1 MPRNITVTFADGTS
15 HVYQNAPDDLTPG
28 DVAARAATDF
38 GGRGIANIDGGR
50 QAAPPAAA
58 AAPAPSLAD
67 SVMGTIKS
75 AAASVADAASG
86 AVDSVKSGLAS
97 LAHSSEAGESPFATS
112 TVAAPPAAPA
122 PMSHADMIDA
132 ASAGG
137 IPVGPPAPVTKPVIP
152 HTEAVA
158 IDQAAA
164 RRKAWDDIPQNPV
177 QAGYNAAAGQAGK
190 TLANLMTTAGEVTD
204 TEGLRTLGRQY
215 QAAADARINRAMQGN
230 EDSDTV
236 KTVAGVFS
244 LAPLVAGPAGLGAMV
259 TQAGVDGYADARQA
273 GDSPGEAVSRGT
285 AMALANYVGLRTQVP
300 GLTGALTKAVS
311 GAPAGQAIA
320 ALGHALT
327 TNVGGMEAT
336 TVLGDL
342 YDKMAPGGLK
352 PNMSA
357 DDMLHDIAATAKS
370 ATLLTLAV
378 PGVPLAAGH
387 LFHAAHS
394 LAHGDGNAAAA
405 REIDG
410 ANPPPADA
418 TPTTAADTTAAAPSA
433 PGPIGLDT
441 LHDSIDE
448 AARTVGL
455 SPKATAALRE
465 AAAQRDPQD
474 AATFVARAFHRMEA
488 NGLTTKPGAPGA
500 FRDALAQRFAAQ
512 QPEQTAAAPAPKA
525 GKPSVAD
532 HLAAIRPPEPAP
544 ADDAAAPEDVAPAP
558 ITPTAMAQANDIADA
573 AHQAATSPFNDRPEP
588 TDAQKAA
595 GNYPM
600 GHVQLHGLDI
610 TIENPQGSVRSGVDP
625 DGKPWSNEMQAHYGF
640 IRGTR
645 ANDGDH
651 VDTFIGPNPES
662 KTAYVI
668 DQVDPATGKFDEP
681 KTILG
686 ADSEAQAR
694 QLYAANYA
702 DGWNGLGAITALPM
716 DAFKAWVRN
725 GVKSKPLGDITQWSP
740 TDERAQPDVAEP
752 AGVPAG
758 AGDGGGGPAVASGGD
773 LGSNADVAGARGIGG
788 DAAAPAAGARAPAAV
803 DVGGGADASLTQ
815 LAKPEELGALGY
827 SKSELAR
834 LERAGPSVMR
844 ATRAAIEILRRE
856 SEYSKEA
863 GSDPNWWAERQAIH
877 HELEDDLAAGRII
890 LPSAGLRFEA
900 PSPRKEHQ
908 SEKGKREYAARVA
921 EAARDGIDWA
931 SSVENASD
939 PRGYLIEALRREIAD
954 GNSRDEAG
962 VHHQDVIDHL
972 IREDE
977 TPAPR
982 LLGKPVTDHSDAA
995 LQRIAKSAAASQR
1008 ARDVASTELARRA
1021 APPAEVKP
1029 AAQQADAALTKQ
1041 SAAAPRAGID
1051 PEALRAEVTRIQ
1063 AGWKDA
1069 PPVHVVDDVNG
1080 LPNHIQDSL
1089 RSMGAEGKTRALLMP
1104 GRGSDPGDVYLIAS
1118 RLKDVPMA
1126 QAALFHEVLG
1136 HYGIR
1141 KVLGSDATYF
1151 AEMYKLRQANPELA
1165 KEAEAWMQ
1173 AHGRGAIADR
1183 MSRGLSQEA
1192 AMRVV
1197 RALSTEEALADRAGR
1212 GEPVRGLQKL
1222 MAKIQQWLRSVG
1234 LDSVADRLE
1243 KMTQAETAA
1252 LLARARRAVEA
1263 DATGGEAAG
1272 DMVPATSRPVR
1283 EQGIPEDAKE
1293 LGGGATVDDL
1303 KAQPDYR
1310 AAKAG
1315 DPDAAVR
1322 VVNALV
1328 RPEDIEAARSL
1339 GPHVVYAYPH
1349 AEEASGRNAI
1359 PAMLA
1364 HKYAAE
1370 TGGEVDT
1377 DIVQTNRAF
1386 HTGANAMERM
1396 VARPDFSGQVDPGR
1410 KYVVVDDVTT
1420 MGGTLAEL
1428 ADHIRAGGGD
1438 VVGVVT
1444 LADASRAPTMVA
1456 PKRQTAEI
1464 ESRYG
1469 QTVRDELHVDPRA
1482 LTGAEAGYLIGFR
1495 NADELRNRVAAAAQA
1510 HAERVRQEGVRQGD
1524 AGGDAPL
1531 LSQHAGDEPGDVP
1544 DIHEPSK
1551 LAEVFAKVREAAAT
1565 AADAA
1570 RKLRD
1575 EAIRISAPMALG
1587 TDQTRALVKDFAN
1600 ADRLARWQW
1609 DKFDSVI
1616 AKNYDEAQRR
1626 EMWEAADQEGVLRQQ
1641 GKEPGPGE
1649 GLNRLTP
1656 DQRATVDA
1664 LHNYGES
1671 LLQRAKAVGMFEGE
1685 GLPYWTPRM
1694 AVMIDGAGEYSRPKG
1709 GNVEGS
1715 GTQGRNI
1722 VTTASS
1728 LKGRKHLT
1736 AEDTEAAMK
1745 GKLGEGAQLVRDIRT
1760 MPLAM
1765 SRLERAIAG
1774 RELVNQIK
1782 AYGDKA
1788 GMKTV
1793 STSEEPGFVTFDSP
1807 ALKTWR
1813 VTSNEDGSKTFE
1825 RVPLYVSKDFE
1836 GPLKAVMTEKP
1847 NEIYNALM
1855 ALKGKSMGLIMYSPL
1870 IHNAVEWGRA
1880 LPAMPGKVATCQI
1893 YFEGNRIKNDP
1904 VQMRQAIS
1912 DGLVPIGRRG
1922 GIQDIT
1928 GIMEDPSLTPGRSWT
1943 AKLIGGA
1950 LGLASEK
1957 AGTAAKKAIDR
1968 AGDIWHNTLLWDRVG
1983 DLQAGLYGSIRAHEI
1998 AKGMDPAAAGKVA
2011 AHFAN
2016 RFAGAL
2022 PNEAMSVAARRTAN
2036 MLMFSRTFTLG
2047 NMGLM
2052 KDMMTGLPRDVR
2064 AQIKVSAGELAAA
2077 AATSRARRIAI
2088 ASFILDIGMMYI
2100 GNSLMQDAFKKMAG
2114 ESMGDLAMGYVTRF
2128 QKLMKRAGD
2137 HPLDTLSNPF
2147 DAVNALSST
2156 SENEPGKEDRIRV
2169 GTSADGTAIY
2179 MRLPTGKVGEDFK
2192 NWITKPLVTAKAKES
2207 QLVRPLQQV
2216 WNNDNGIGQ
2225 RIYDPD
2231 APGLG
2236 GVLTNAG
2243 RIAKLFATQMIPADA
2258 ISGAWDWKKGTA
2270 TDVDK
2275 LKTVGPFAG
2284 LTFSKGAPGGP
2295 AVGQMYAADRKF
2307 EGAKMDVMPQVKQA
2321 IKDGDDDKAIA
2332 LLEGIKMPP
2341 SQIMTTLRHLQMPES
2356 RLSAGAFRRFSQ
2368 RASDDDLQK
2377 MNELLDVERKRE
2389 AEKAAA
2395 TADED

>member
-1 MPRNITVTFADGTS
+1 
-15 HVYQNAPDDLTPG
+15 
-28 DVAARAATDF
+28 
-38 GGRGIANIDGGR
+38 
-50 QAAPPAAA
+50 
-58 AAPAPSLAD
+58 
-67 SVMGTIKS
+67 
-75 AAASVADAASG
+75 
-86 AVDSVKSGLAS
+86 
-97 LAHSSEAGESPFATS
+97 
-112 TVAAPPAAPA
+112 
-122 PMSHADMIDA
+122 
-132 ASAGG
+132 
-137 IPVGPPAPVTKPVIP
+137 
-152 HTEAVA
+152 
-158 IDQAAA
+158 
-164 RRKAWDDIPQNPV
+164 
-177 QAGYNAAAGQAGK
+177 
-190 TLANLMTTAGEVTD
+190 
-204 TEGLRTLGRQY
+204 
-215 QAAADARINRAMQGN
+215 
-230 EDSDTV
+230 
-236 KTVAGVFS
+236 
-244 LAPLVAGPAGLGAMV
+244 
-259 TQAGVDGYADARQA
+259 
-273 GDSPGEAVSRGT
+273 
-285 AMALANYVGLRTQVP
+285 
-300 GLTGALTKAVS
+300 
-311 GAPAGQAIA
+311 
-320 ALGHALT
+320 
-327 TNVGGMEAT
+327 
-336 TVLGDL
+336 
-342 YDKMAPGGLK
+342 
-352 PNMSA
+352 
-357 DDMLHDIAATAKS
+357 
-370 ATLLTLAV
+370 
-378 PGVPLAAGH
+378 
-387 LFHAAHS
+387 
-394 LAHGDGNAAAA
+394 
-405 REIDG
+405 
-410 ANPPPADA
+410 
-418 TPTTAADTTAAAPSA
+418 
-433 PGPIGLDT
+433 
-441 LHDSIDE
+441 
-448 AARTVGL
+448 
-455 SPKATAALRE
+455 
-465 AAAQRDPQD
+465 
-474 AATFVARAFHRMEA
+474 
-488 NGLTTKPGAPGA
+488 
-500 FRDALAQRFAAQ
+500 
-512 QPEQTAAAPAPKA
+512 
-525 GKPSVAD
+525 
-532 HLAAIRPPEPAP
+532 
-544 ADDAAAPEDVAPAP
+544 
-558 ITPTAMAQANDIADA
+558 
-573 AHQAATSPFNDRPEP
+573 
-588 TDAQKAA
+588 
-595 GNYPM
+595 
-600 GHVQLHGLDI
+600 
-610 TIENPQGSVRSGVDP
+610 
-625 DGKPWSNEMQAHYGF
+625 
-640 IRGTR
+640 
-645 ANDGDH
+645 
-651 VDTFIGPNPES
+651 
-662 KTAYVI
+662 
-668 DQVDPATGKFDEP
+668 
-681 KTILG
+681 
-686 ADSEAQAR
+686 
-694 QLYAANYA
+694 
-702 DGWNGLGAITALPM
+702 
-716 DAFKAWVRN
+716 
-725 GVKSKPLGDITQWSP
+725 
-740 TDERAQPDVAEP
+740 
-752 AGVPAG
+752 
-758 AGDGGGGPAVASGGD
+758 
-773 LGSNADVAGARGIGG
+773 
-788 DAAAPAAGARAPAAV
+788 
-803 DVGGGADASLTQ
+803 
-815 LAKPEELGALGY
+815 
-827 SKSELAR
+827 
-834 LERAGPSVMR
+834 
-844 ATRAAIEILRRE
+844 
-856 SEYSKEA
+856 
-863 GSDPNWWAERQAIH
+863 
-877 HELEDDLAAGRII
+877 
-890 LPSAGLRFEA
+890 
-900 PSPRKEHQ
+900 
-908 SEKGKREYAARVA
+908 
-921 EAARDGIDWA
+921 
-931 SSVENASD
+931 
-939 PRGYLIEALRREIAD
+939 
-954 GNSRDEAG
+954 
-962 VHHQDVIDHL
+962 
-972 IREDE
+972 
-977 TPAPR
+977 
-982 LLGKPVTDHSDAA
+982 
-995 LQRIAKSAAASQR
+995 
-1008 ARDVASTELARRA
+1008 
-1021 APPAEVKP
+1021 
-1029 AAQQADAALTKQ
+1029 
-1041 SAAAPRAGID
+1041 
-1051 PEALRAEVTRIQ
+1051 
-1063 AGWKDA
+1063 
-1069 PPVHVVDDVNG
+1069 
-1080 LPNHIQDSL
+1080 
-1089 RSMGAEGKTRALLMP
+1089 
-1104 GRGSDPGDVYLIAS
+1104 
-1118 RLKDVPMA
+1118 
-1126 QAALFHEVLG
+1126 
-1136 HYGIR
+1136 
-1141 KVLGSDATYF
+1141 
-1151 AEMYKLRQANPELA
+1151 
-1165 KEAEAWMQ
+1165 
-1173 AHGRGAIADR
+1173 
-1183 MSRGLSQEA
+1183 
-1192 AMRVV
+1192 
-1197 RALSTEEALADRAGR
+1197 
-1212 GEPVRGLQKL
+1212 
-1222 MAKIQQWLRSVG
+1222 
-1234 LDSVADRLE
+1234 
-1243 KMTQAETAA
+1243 
-1252 LLARARRAVEA
+1252 
-1263 DATGGEAAG
+1263 
-1272 DMVPATSRPVR
+1272 
-1283 EQGIPEDAKE
+1283 
-1293 LGGGATVDDL
+1293 
-1303 KAQPDYR
+1303 
-1310 AAKAG
+1310 
-1315 DPDAAVR
+1315 
-1322 VVNALV
+1322 
-1328 RPEDIEAARSL
+1328 
-1339 GPHVVYAYPH
+1339 
-1349 AEEASGRNAI
+1349 
-1359 PAMLA
+1359 
-1364 HKYAAE
+1364 
-1370 TGGEVDT
+1370 
-1377 DIVQTNRAF
+1377 
-1386 HTGANAMERM
+1386 
-1396 VARPDFSGQVDPGR
+1396 
-1410 KYVVVDDVTT
+1410 
-1420 MGGTLAEL
+1420 
-1428 ADHIRAGGGD
+1428 
-1438 VVGVVT
+1438 
-1444 LADASRAPTMVA
+1444 
-1456 PKRQTAEI
+1456 
-1464 ESRYG
+1464 
-1469 QTVRDELHVDPRA
+1469 
-1482 LTGAEAGYLIGFR
+1482 
-1495 NADELRNRVAAAAQA
+1495 
-1510 HAERVRQEGVRQGD
+1510 
-1524 AGGDAPL
+1524 
-1531 LSQHAGDEPGDVP
+1531 
-1544 DIHEPSK
+1544 
-1551 LAEVFAKVREAAAT
+1551 VREAAAT

-1575 EAIRISAPMALG
+1575 EAVRITAPMALG

-1694 AVMIDGAGEYSRPKG
+1694 AVMIDGAGEYSRPKS

-1745 GKLGEGAQLVRDIRT
+1745 GKLGDGAQLVRDIRT

-1880 LPAMPGKVATCQI
+1880 LPAMPGKVATFQI

-1983 DLQAGLYGSIRAHEI
+1983 DLQAGLYGSIREHEI

-2036 MLMFSRTFTLG
+2036 LLMFSRTFTLG

-2088 ASFILDIGMMYI
+2088 ASFILDIGLMYV

-2128 QKLMKRAGD
+2128 QKLMKRTGD

-2377 MNELLDVERKRE
+2377 MNELLDAERKRE